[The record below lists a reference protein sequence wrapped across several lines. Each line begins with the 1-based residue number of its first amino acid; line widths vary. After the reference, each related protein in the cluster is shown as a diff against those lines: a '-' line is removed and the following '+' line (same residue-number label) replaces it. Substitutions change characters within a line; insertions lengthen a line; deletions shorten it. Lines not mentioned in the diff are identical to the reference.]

1 MKKGVFVPPKRG
13 FLGGRKGGFLI
24 SHGLYEWIGWDL
36 FLSYWGLTPSL
47 AKASANASAC
57 FVMDRHGEVVG
68 LNSAVENPPHFM
80 KCGGGV
86 ALFYWGW

>member
-24 SHGLYEWIGWDL
+24 SHGLYGWIGWDL
-36 FLSYWGLTPSL
+36 FLSYWVLTPSL
-47 AKASANASAC
+47 AKS

-68 LNSAVENPPHFM
+68 LNSAVENPPHFI

>member
-1 MKKGVFVPPKRG
+1 MDRVGFVSVVLG
-13 FLGGRKGGFLI
+13 FNSELGK
-24 SHGLYEWIGWDL
+24 S
-36 FLSYWGLTPSL
+36 
-47 AKASANASAC
+47 

-68 LNSAVENPPHFM
+68 LNSAVENPPYFV